1 MKKSKYSYVGIS
13 FIILIFGIIVIPK
26 IVDRIQNNDV
36 TRSESRSKAVQMT
49 VSDTTA
55 LSYLIINGEPKKV
68 MDFKFSNQDGIMISN
83 ADFEGKVY
91 LVEFFFSTC
100 PTICP
105 KMNRN
110 LVDIQNTFPD
120 RPDFGIAS
128 FTINPEYDTQEVLKT
143 YAENYGVTNPNWHF
157 MTGNK
162 DAIYNL
168 ANTGFNLYAAEVEGA
183 DGGFEHSGNFALIDK
198 QGYIRSRT
206 DAYGNPKIYYKGI
219 ISQAEQF
226 NEEGESE
233 DISAL
238 KEDILKLLENESDI
252 KIN

>member
-1 MKKSKYSYVGIS
+1 MKKTSYSYVGVS
-13 FIILIFGIIVIPK
+13 FIILIFGIIVVPRI
-26 IVDRIQNNDV
+26 IDRIQNNDI
-36 TRSESRSKAVQMT
+36 TRTDGRSKDVQMT
-49 VSDTTA
+49 VSDTTP
-55 LSYLIINGEPKKV
+55 LSYLIINGEAKKV
-68 MDFKFSNQDGIMISN
+68 MPFQFVNQDGNTISN
-83 ADFEGKVY
+83 TNFAGKVY

-105 KMNRN
+105 KMNKN
-110 LVDIQNTFPD
+110 LVDILNTFPD

-128 FTINPEYDTQEVLKT
+128 FTINPEYDTQAVLKT

-157 MTGNK
+157 MTGDK

-168 ANTGFNLYAAEVEGA
+168 ANTGFNLYAAQVEGA

-198 QGYIRSRT
+198 EGYIRSRT
-206 DAYGNPKIYYKGI
+206 DAFGNPKIYYKGI

-226 NEEGESE
+226 DEDGESE

-238 KEDILKLLENESDI
+238 KEDILKLLENE
-252 KIN
+252 

>member
-68 MDFKFSNQDGIMISN
+68 MDFKFSNQDGVMISN

-143 YAENYGVTNPNWHF
+143 YAENYGITNPNWHF

-238 KEDILKLLENESDI
+238 KEDILKLLENE
-252 KIN
+252 

>member
-1 MKKSKYSYVGIS
+1 MKKTSYSYVGVS
-13 FIILIFGIIVIPK
+13 FIILIFGIIVVPK
-26 IVDRIQNNDV
+26 IIDRIHNNDV
-36 TRSESRSKAVQMT
+36 TRTESRSKDVQMT
-49 VSDTTA
+49 VSDDTP
-55 LSYLIINGEPKKV
+55 LSYLIINGEAKRV
-68 MDFKFSNQDGIMISN
+68 MPFSFVNQDRKTISN
-83 ADFEGKVY
+83 DDYAGKVY

-105 KMNRN
+105 KMNKN

-128 FTINPEYDTQEVLKT
+128 FTINPEYDTPSVLKT

-157 MTGNK
+157 MTGEK
-162 DAIYNL
+162 EAIYNL
-168 ANTGFNLYAAEVEGA
+168 ANTGFNLYAAQVEGA

-198 QGYIRSRT
+198 EGYIRSRT
-206 DAYGNPKIYYKGI
+206 DAFGNPKIYYKGI

-226 NEEGESE
+226 DADGESE

-238 KEDILKLLENESDI
+238 KEDILKLLENE
-252 KIN
+252 

>member
-1 MKKSKYSYVGIS
+1 MKKTSYSYVGVS
-13 FIILIFGIIVIPK
+13 FIILIFGIIVVPK

-36 TRSESRSKAVQMT
+36 TRSESRSKDVQMT
-49 VSDTTA
+49 VSDSTP
-55 LSYLIINGEPKKV
+55 LSYLVINGEAKKV
-68 MDFKFSNQDGIMISN
+68 MPFSFKNQDGEMISN
-83 ADFEGKVY
+83 EEYAGKVY

-105 KMNRN
+105 KMNKN

-128 FTINPEYDTQEVLKT
+128 FTINPDYDTQEVLKT
-143 YAENYGVTNPNWHF
+143 YANDYGVTNPNWHF
-157 MTGNK
+157 MTG
-162 DAIYNL
+162 DRYALYDL

-198 QGYIRSRT
+198 EGYIRSRT
-206 DAYGNPKIYYKGI
+206 DPFGNPKIYYKGI
-219 ISQAEQF
+219 ISQSEQF
-226 NEEGESE
+226 DEEGESE

-238 KEDILKLLENESDI
+238 KEDVLKLLEDE
-252 KIN
+252 K

>member
-1 MKKSKYSYVGIS
+1 MKKTSYSYVGVS
-13 FIILIFGIIVIPK
+13 FIILIFGIIVVPK

-36 TRSESRSKAVQMT
+36 TRSESRSKDVQMT
-49 VSDTTA
+49 VSDSTP
-55 LSYLIINGEPKKV
+55 LSYLVINGEAKKV
-68 MDFKFSNQDGIMISN
+68 MPFSFKNQDGEMISN
-83 ADFEGKVY
+83 EEYAGKVY

-105 KMNRN
+105 KMNKN

-128 FTINPEYDTQEVLKT
+128 FTINPDYDTQEVLKT
-143 YAENYGVTNPNWHF
+143 YANDYGVTNPNWHF
-157 MTGNK
+157 MTGDR
-162 DAIYNL
+162 DALYDL

-198 QGYIRSRT
+198 EGYIRSRT
-206 DAYGNPKIYYKGI
+206 DPFGNPKIYYKGI
-219 ISQAEQF
+219 ISQSEQF
-226 NEEGESE
+226 DEEGESE

-238 KEDILKLLENESDI
+238 KEDVLKLLEDE
-252 KIN
+252 K

>member
-1 MKKSKYSYVGIS
+1 MKKNKYSYVGIS

-26 IVDRIQNNDV
+26 IVDRIQNNDI

-49 VSDTTA
+49 VSDTTS

-68 MDFKFSNQDGIMISN
+68 MDFKFSNQDGVMISN

-143 YAENYGVTNPNWHF
+143 YAKNYGVTNPNWHF

-168 ANTGFNLYAAEVEGA
+168 ANIGFNLYAAEVEGA

-238 KEDILKLLENESDI
+238 KEDILKLLENE
-252 KIN
+252 